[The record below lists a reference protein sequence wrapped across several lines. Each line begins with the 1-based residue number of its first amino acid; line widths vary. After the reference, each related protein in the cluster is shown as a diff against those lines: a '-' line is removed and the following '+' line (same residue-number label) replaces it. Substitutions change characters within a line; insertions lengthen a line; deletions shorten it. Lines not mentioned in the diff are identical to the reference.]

1 MDEAIELI
9 RSKRNV
15 SESSLKS
22 YRQNLSKVLKVMD
35 CEHFNCLDMPD
46 DVNKALF
53 ECGASPSSIRSYL
66 ASICVLRTAQEKPVD
81 EYRKFLLTLTQD
93 QNKKNK
99 EHVKTEKEEKNWTT
113 MEALQKVVKKYEN
126 DLRKDG
132 VFGKKDLNKKEY
144 DLLQRYVVG
153 TLYVG
158 DPENHPPV
166 RCDYAPMRIV
176 SRKEYDLLG
185 KERKENYLVVTNRN
199 KKQFAFHNY
208 KSVNTH
214 GAKVFDVSK
223 KVNKALNRLLKVHHG
238 VYLLENKNT
247 GVMTANNLSKYLTRV
262 FAPTGK
268 NISVNM
274 LRHIFISENKTP
286 EVINKYKNMSDK
298 MLHTPATQDIYSK
311 E

>member
-1 MDEAIELI
+1 MDQAIELI
-9 RSKRNV
+9 KSKRNV

-35 CEHFNCLDMPD
+35 SEHFNCLDMPEK
-46 DVNKALF
+46 VNKALF

-66 ASICVLRTAQEKPVD
+66 ASICVLRTAEGKPVE
-81 EYRKFLLTLTQD
+81 EYRKFLLTLTQE
-93 QNKKNK
+93 QNKINK

-126 DLRKDG
+126 DLRKGG
-132 VFGKKDLNKKEY
+132 VFGKTELTNKEY

-153 TLYVG
+153 MLYVG

-166 RCDYAPMRIV
+166 RCDYSPMRVV
-176 SRKEYDLLG
+176 SKREYE
-185 KERKENYLVVTNRN
+185 KIENKNENYLIVQNRN

-208 KSVNTH
+208 KSVNKH
-214 GAKVFDVSK
+214 GTKIFDVSK
-223 KVNKALNRLLKVHHG
+223 KVNTALNRLLKVNKG
-238 VYLLENKNT
+238 EYLLKNST
-247 GVMTANNLSKYLTRV
+247 GAAMTANNLCKYLTKV
-262 FAPTGK
+262 FSPTGK
-268 NISVNM
+268 TISVNM